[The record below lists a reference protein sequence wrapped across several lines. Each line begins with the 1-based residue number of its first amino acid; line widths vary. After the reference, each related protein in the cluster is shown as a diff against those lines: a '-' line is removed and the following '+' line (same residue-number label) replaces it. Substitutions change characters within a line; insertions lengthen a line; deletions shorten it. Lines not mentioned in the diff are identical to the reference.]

1 MSCVVSSVALAN
13 QMAVAATAPAAGPLC
28 NAIERLHNDNINIYS
43 VTNLSLTSPT
53 VLTNLVTCTLR
64 GIIHLNDEII
74 LICKGLKIFLFCL
87 SG

>member
-13 QMAVAATAPAAGPLC
+13 QMAVAVTAPAAGPLC
-28 NAIERLHNDNINIYS
+28 NAIERLHNDNIYS